1 MRTGRGLGVELHRR
15 GRDVEAPEPLERS
28 VVQVPVR
35 ELHLAER
42 GARAGAVP
50 FEAVR
55 VDREPVVV
63 GRHLHAAG
71 AQVLHR
77 LIGPAMSERHL
88 VGAARE
94 GQGEQLV
101 TEADPEDRE
110 RAEEPTGRFD
120 PVARRGRVPGPVR
133 QEDAVEPASEHLGHG
148 RLRREHRGF
157 DPGCGETAQ
166 DRALQAEVVRR
177 HPYDPS
183 PRRRRRTDEVACLV
197 RFAGA
202 DVPRQVG
209 ALHPRLC
216 SHAADERAGVE
227 VARRDP
233 APHRAVFAE
242 PKGQPPRIDALE
254 ADDARALELAVQRSV
269 GPPARCPARG
279 LANDE
284 AGRPGRGPT
293 RGPRRSCRS
302 CPDAGRSS
310 RPPAPRTR
318 GRSAPPGT
326 RTCRC

>member
-1 MRTGRGLGVELHRR
+1 M
-15 GRDVEAPEPLERS
+15 
-28 VVQVPVR
+28 
-35 ELHLAER
+35 
-42 GARAGAVP
+42 
-50 FEAVR
+50 
-55 VDREPVVV
+55 
-63 GRHLHAAG
+63 
-71 AQVLHR
+71 
-77 LIGPAMSERHL
+77 
-88 VGAARE
+88 
-94 GQGEQLV
+94 
-101 TEADPEDRE
+101 TEADPQDRE

-166 DRALQAEVVRR
+166 DRALEAEVVRR
-177 HPYDPS
+177 HPHDPS
-183 PRRRRRTDEVACLV
+183 PRRRRRTDEVARLV

-242 PKGQPPRIDALE
+242 PKGQPPRVDALE

-269 GPPARCPARG
+269 GPPVRCPARG

-284 AGRPGRGPT
+284 AGDL
-293 RGPRRSCRS
+293 
-302 CPDAGRSS
+302 DAGRLEVLVV
-310 RPPAPRTR
+310 RAVVALMRGGHRDHLPRVR
-318 GRSAPPGT
+318 GVGQHLLVPGHAGVEHRLPEHLARSAEGRPLEHRPVLEHEQRRRSVRHRCAFPSATT
-326 RTCRC
+326 RDPR